1 MEKNLDHLTSE
12 EIETLMQ
19 RYYAGESVSKLTK
32 EYGISVRSSN
42 LYKLFP
48 PEVFPNYI
56 CEYCDEPL
64 VINRP
69 SKTMKN
75 LPKYERDLY
84 CPVCGHKPF
93 QTHCNCE
100 NCQEEERIDLL
111 PEVTDKRWLPA
122 FFHALYLLSIKLS
135 MFCNLEYDMYVM
147 KILIANSNSF
157 YIMKI

>member
-12 EIETLMQ
+12 EVETLMQ

-32 EYGISVRSSN
+32 EYGISVCSSD

-48 PEVFPNYI
+48 PEAFANYI

-75 LPKYERDLY
+75 LPCERSNVPCHTDGRY
-84 CPVCGHKPF
+84 HRHRPPVHRPS
-93 QTHCNCE
+93 
-100 NCQEEERIDLL
+100 
-111 PEVTDKRWLPA
+111 A
-122 FFHALYLLSIKLS
+122 
-135 MFCNLEYDMYVM
+135 
-147 KILIANSNSF
+147 
-157 YIMKI
+157 